1 MIDNGK
7 IKLSIV
13 IPYFE
18 TYELTKRLLQ
28 SLIMQIN
35 MPYIEIILI
44 DDGCNETKFDSYLDF
59 IDGLGFTYKNYIKII
74 HQENGG
80 VSKARNV
87 GLDLAKGKYVAFIDS
102 DDMIMPNYV
111 DTLLNLIDTRDE
123 EIIYFNWLDI
133 NTNEIVRHPNNP
145 AVWKA
150 IYKREI
156 LPRFEECYKTREDY
170 FFLDTMKE
178 LERTSYYYD
187 KVLYIYNSG
196 REDGLTCKSQRG
208 EL

>member
-1 MIDNGK
+1 MVEP
-7 IKLSIV
+7 KLSII
-13 IPYFE
+13 IPYYN
-18 TYELTKRLLQ
+18 TYDLTRKLLIQ
-28 SLIMQIN
+28 LVAQIGN
-35 MPYIEIILI
+35 PNVEVILV
-44 DDGCNETKFDSYLDF
+44 DDGCDEKRFDEYLSWLRTMNFSYDSF
-59 IDGLGFTYKNYIKII
+59 IKII
-74 HQENGG
+74 HKENGG
-80 VSKARNV
+80 VSSARNV

-102 DDMIMPNYV
+102 DDMIMPNYIE
-111 DTLLNLIDTRDE
+111 TLLNLIDTRDE

-133 NTNEIVRHPNNP
+133 NTNDLIRQPKNP

-196 REDGLTCKSQRG
+196 REDGLTQKSARG